1 MIGRMLDGRYRIEER
16 IARGGMATVYTAVDT
31 RLDRQV
37 AVKVMHE
44 GLGADDDF
52 ADRFVREARASARL
66 NHPGVVAVFDQGDDD
81 GIVYLV
87 MEYVPGA
94 TLRDV
99 IRKEAPLPPARAL
112 AVMEQVL
119 QALGAAHE
127 AGLVHRDVKPENVL
141 IAPTGQVKVAD
152 FGLARAVSSTTTAT
166 ATAGVLIG
174 TVSYVAPELVLHQGT
189 DARSDVYACGVLLFE
204 LLTGRKPHEGDA
216 PIQVAY
222 KHVHE
227 DVPAPSSLQ
236 SEVPGYLDALVAR
249 ATARDRDLRPTD
261 AKVMLHQTRRV
272 AMALAQGVTDDP
284 DLVADLSPV
293 PPGRLEAPVDE
304 PWDMLVLEDH
314 QAVDDQVTSRVEH
327 TAVAPTERGTGPA
340 SAAEG
345 SGSPVPRPP
354 RPGDGSSARVRGRRG
369 AILLALVLVLAVG
382 AAVAGWMV
390 GVGRYTDV
398 PDVAGLSLTEASS
411 LAEDVGLSVTV
422 ADERFDEA
430 IPLDHVISSTPE
442 AGGSVLEG
450 GGVEVVLSLGK
461 ERYRV
466 PDIVGLP
473 LPEAQVALR
482 EADLSPAEP
491 VERFNGE
498 YDAGVVTDASLRPG
512 SMVKPDVEIE
522 LTVSK
527 GRRPIDVPDTTG
539 RTRDVAV
546 RLLGEAKLEIAVV
559 DEAYDDEVPAGRVIS
574 QDPDGGTA
582 FKNDEV
588 SIVVSRGPEAV
599 EVPDVIAS
607 GVDSAVDELEVL
619 GFVVE
624 TQNSDQYIG
633 LGFVFQQSVS
643 AGETAP
649 YGSTIVLSLI

>member
-1 MIGRMLDGRYRIEER
+1 MIGRMLDGRYRIDER

-44 GLGADDDF
+44 GLGADEDF

-66 NHPGVVAVFDQGDDD
+66 NHPGVVAVFDQGEDE
-81 GIVYLV
+81 GTVYLV

-119 QALGAAHE
+119 QALGAAHQ

-152 FGLARAVSSTTTAT
+152 FGLARAVTSTTAAT

-204 LLTGRKPHEGDA
+204 LLTGRKPHEA
-216 PIQVAY
+216 ETPIQVAY

-227 DVPAPSSLQ
+227 DVPAASSLQ
-236 SEVPGYLDALVAR
+236 PGIPAYLDALVAR

-261 AKVMLHQTRRV
+261 AKLMLQQTRRV
-272 AMALAQGVTDDP
+272 AIALAQGVAEDP
-284 DLVADLSPV
+284 ELVADLSPTASSRDEPTV
-293 PPGRLEAPVDE
+293 AE
-304 PWDMLVLEDH
+304 PWDILVFEDQ
-314 QAVDDQVTSRVEH
+314 QATDDRAAHPGEH
-327 TAVAPTERGTGPA
+327 TAVTAMT
-340 SAAEG
+340 G
-345 SGSPVPRPP
+345 SGPPVPRPGP
-354 RPGDGSSARVRGRRG
+354 STRPSKAPARGRRG
-369 AILLALVLVLAVG
+369 VLLLVLVLLLAAG
-382 AAVAGWMV
+382 AAVAGWQL

-398 PDVAGLSLTEASS
+398 PQVTGLSLTEAK
-411 LAEDVGLSVTV
+411 AAAADAGLSVTV
-422 ADERFDEA
+422 AYERFDEA
-430 IPLDHVISSTPE
+430 VAPDHVISSSPE

-450 GGVEVVLSLGK
+450 GSIEVAVSLGK
-461 ERYRV
+461 ERSRV
-466 PDIVGLP
+466 PDVVGLP
-473 LPEAQVALR
+473 LAEA
-482 EADLSPAEP
+482 EAEIRAANLTSAEP
-491 VERFNGE
+491 IERFNGR
-498 YDAGVVTDASLRPG
+498 YDAGVVMDIDVTSGR
-512 SMVKPDVEIE
+512 MVGPDVEIG

-527 GRRPIDVPDTTG
+527 GRLPIDIPDTTG
-539 RTRDVAV
+539 RTRAAAE
-546 RLLGEAKLEIAVV
+546 RLLGEARLDVLV
-559 DEAYDDEVPAGRVIS
+559 DEAYDDTVPLGRVVS
-574 QDPDGGTA
+574 QDPGGGTG

-588 SIVVSRGPEAV
+588 SIVVSLGPETV

-607 GVDSAVDELEVL
+607 GVDSATDELEAL
-619 GFVVE
+619 GFVVQ
-624 TQNSDQYIG
+624 TQDSDQYLG
-633 LGFVFQQSVS
+633 LGYVLEQSVPP
-643 AGETAP
+643 GDTAP
-649 YGSTIVLSLI
+649 YGSTITLTLV